1 MNILLAF
8 QPETFEYSEATLD
21 RLEEFETDESGLEE
35 AKFGNGQAASGSIS
49 SPAGPKVP
57 SGYKP
62 VFRKGALRGLA
73 RYGGERLDKAL
84 LDLRKQRLT
93 SISNEDLD
101 TLQRI
106 ANVETRGL
114 VQGLNTWDSAVV
126 SIGFMQWTLQH
137 DKVQTWIKAAAPAF
151 ARYGIAL
158 DNRTYQWRD
167 KQGKVTHQAR
177 AIAGAANKDE
187 LRWNGWADRF
197 FRAGLDSAI
206 IAAEVPLAV
215 NKLREALKSLRRR
228 LKSLPGGFEL
238 FAKHYAQSLR
248 LRGVFQAAFNNLPA
262 AANTGAHSAAR
273 AALKEGNISSERFL
287 ALFEAGILDAYKAR
301 KDNGS
306 RVITETRTG
315 ARFGSTL

>member
-1 MNILLAF
+1 MNTLLNF
-8 QPETFEYSEATLD
+8 RPEIFEYSKSTLD
-21 RLEEFETDESGLEE
+21 RREEFETEEFGLEE
-35 AKFGNGQAASGSIS
+35 AEFENGQAASASVS
-49 SPAGPKVP
+49 SSAGTKVP

-62 VFRKGALRGLA
+62 VFRKGVLRGLS

-93 SISNEDLD
+93 SVSNEDID

-137 DKVQTWIKAAAPAF
+137 DKVQAWINAAAPAF

-167 KQGKVTHQAR
+167 QRGKVTHQAR
-177 AIAGAANKDE
+177 AIAGAANKNE

-197 FRAGLDSAI
+197 FRAGLDPAI

-215 NKLREALKSLRRR
+215 NKLQDSLKSLQRR

-238 FAKHYAQSLR
+238 FAKHYERSLPM
-248 LRGVFQAAFNNLPA
+248 RGIFQAAFNNLPA

-273 AALKEGNISSERFL
+273 AALKERAVSSKRFL
-287 ALFEAGILDAYKAR
+287 ALLEAGILNAYKAR

-315 ARFGSTL
+315 ARLGSTF